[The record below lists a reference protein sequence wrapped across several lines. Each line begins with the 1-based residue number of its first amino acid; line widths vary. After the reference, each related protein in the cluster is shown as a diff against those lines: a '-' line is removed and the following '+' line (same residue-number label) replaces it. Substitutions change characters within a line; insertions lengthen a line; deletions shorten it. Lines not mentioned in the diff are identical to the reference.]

1 MNARRI
7 LPFGLIALV
16 GVVLGAVAQAGQA
29 AKPGAAP
36 AGPVVVIETPKGA
49 IEFETYP
56 EECPKTVDHILALV
70 KKNFYRGLRFH
81 RVDKNFVVQVGDS
94 RTRDVTKVDQ
104 WGKGEA
110 GGSGQPIG
118 VAEYSKKRTHKK
130 GAVGM
135 AHAGDATQADSQFY
149 IMLSSR
155 PGLDGKYV
163 VFGQVIAGMDV
174 VEKLEVGDVV
184 KRMSVKEAT
193 AK

>member
-70 KKNFYRGLRFH
+70 KKNFYRGHRFH
-81 RVDKNFVVQVGDS
+81 RVDKNFVVQV
-94 RTRDVTKVDQ
+94 
-104 WGKGEA
+104 
-110 GGSGQPIG
+110 
-118 VAEYSKKRTHKK
+118 
-130 GAVGM
+130 
-135 AHAGDATQADSQFY
+135 
-149 IMLSSR
+149 
-155 PGLDGKYV
+155 
-163 VFGQVIAGMDV
+163 AGMDV